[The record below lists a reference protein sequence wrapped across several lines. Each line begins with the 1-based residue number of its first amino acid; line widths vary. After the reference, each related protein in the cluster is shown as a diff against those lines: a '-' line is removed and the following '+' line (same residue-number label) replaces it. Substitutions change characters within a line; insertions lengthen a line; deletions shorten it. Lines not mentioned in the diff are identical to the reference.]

1 MELKRIREEKKN
13 LELLALDLFS
23 EFEKLTGV
31 KVSDLNIQ
39 RVCTVSGDDPI
50 CSVATT
56 CEI

>member
-31 KVSDLNIQ
+31 TVSDVNIQ
-39 RVCTVSGDDPI
+39 RVYTIYGDNPI
-50 CSVATT
+50 CSVDTT